1 MPRYAYRCD
10 ACDSTVT
17 IQHLSDE
24 SVSDCPQCE
33 SSDSLVKQLT
43 TFRTNTH
50 GRDHKHKTGDTTEK
64 FIQTS
69 REELRLQKKDLEEQR

>member
-10 ACDSTVT
+10 KCDTDIT

-24 SVSDCPQCE
+24 VVNDCPKCE
-33 SSDSLVKQLT
+33 TQGSLTKQLT
-43 TFRTNTH
+43 TFRTNKKQL
-50 GRDHKHKTGDTTEK
+50 RKQKVGDTTEK

-69 REELRLQKKDLEEQR
+69 RDELRQQKKELEDQR

>member
-10 ACDSTVT
+10 KCDTDIT

-24 SVSDCPQCE
+24 VVNDCPKCE
-33 SSDSLVKQLT
+33 AQGSLTKQLT
-43 TFRTNTH
+43 TFRTNKKQL
-50 GRDHKHKTGDTTEK
+50 RKQKVGDTTEK

-69 REELRLQKKDLEEQR
+69 RDELRQQKKELEDQR